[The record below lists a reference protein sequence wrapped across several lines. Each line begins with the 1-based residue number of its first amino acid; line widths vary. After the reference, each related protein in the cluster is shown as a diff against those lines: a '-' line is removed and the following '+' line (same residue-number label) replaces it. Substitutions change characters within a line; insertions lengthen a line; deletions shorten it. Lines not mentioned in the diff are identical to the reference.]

1 MSTGYVANLTSVY
14 YGPDIVNYPSG
25 NSSVGPN
32 ETVDILWREGSWY
45 YIEYQ
50 AGIYRKRMYI
60 RAISVTNITGSYS
73 MYTPT
78 KVTRFVGRGA
88 STYNGPGSTAYA
100 SAGSVDDYE
109 QVSLFPDKIENGYA
123 LIEYNV
129 SGGQKK
135 RAWFPAGHLGV
146 KKGVDTIEPIN
157 SQSLANAIKNSGYSF
172 VGRYYTK
179 RQGFKLNA
187 TELEYLSNA
196 GLAVFPYYQDG
207 ESGSVSYFTASE
219 GAEDA
224 ETAYSQALSLG
235 QPEGTYIYFAVDFD
249 ATNEE
254 ISGPIRNY
262 FVAVINKMNE
272 LASINNKRYLVGVYG
287 GTRVCE
293 NLNLT
298 GVTSRVMAG
307 AWNYNPSYGGW
318 DNCQFASNGL
328 YETTISGR
336 NFDVVVSKLQNA
348 GGWMP

>member
-135 RAWFPAGHLGV
+135 RAWYPYSNLGV
-146 KKGVDTIEPIN
+146 AKGLDTAASIN
-157 SQSLANAIKNSGYSF
+157 SQSLANAIRDAGYTF
-172 VGRYYTK
+172 VGRYY
-179 RQGFKLNA
+179 GDKLSDGLSA
-187 TELEYLSNA
+187 AELTYLHNA
-196 GLAVFPYYQDG
+196 GLSVFPYFQ
-207 ESGSVSYFTASE
+207 SANNSASCFTYAK
-219 GAEDA
+219 GIEDA
-224 ETAYSQALSLG
+224 GYAYMKAYSLG
-235 QPEGTYIYFAVDFD
+235 QPGGTNIYFAVDYD
-249 ATNEE
+249 ATTSDVSGC
-254 ISGPIRNY
+254 ISSYFNGVISKISELNY
-262 FVAVINKMNE
+262 EYGRIYN
-272 LASINNKRYLVGVYG
+272 VGVYG
-287 GTRVCE
+287 GTRACE
-293 NLNLT
+293 GLT
-298 GVTSRVMAG
+298 LAGIKSRVLASG
-307 AWNYNPSYGGW
+307 WDYNPSYTGW
-318 DNCQFASNGL
+318 TNKQFSNNNL
-328 YETTISGR
+328 YEVMISGVEF
-336 NFDVVVSKLQNA
+336 NVIVSKEPHA
-348 GGWMP
+348 GGWAP